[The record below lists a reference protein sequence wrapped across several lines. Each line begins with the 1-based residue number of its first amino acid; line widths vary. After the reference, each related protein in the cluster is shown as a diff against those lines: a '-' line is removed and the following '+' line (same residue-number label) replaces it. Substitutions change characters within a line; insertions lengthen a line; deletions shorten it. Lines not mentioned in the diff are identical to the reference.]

1 MRMSHIYQPLM
12 LKTLLNNKGR
22 NCIIWTGDRDLI
34 QLVNYS
40 KANDSYALWYSP
52 TQKSLYS
59 FKNFTKVL
67 NTEDKINNEDFLF
80 NMANYAGVYQ
90 EYKNAIKEWIASNK
104 IKITEVNCDEFMFKK
119 ILIGDKSDN
128 INSVVLWQKE
138 LKDGKLRTYSITEK
152 MSEKI
157 FKQYTKENNTFVI
170 DQLFN
175 KEEVK
180 KLSDIVYR
188 VIGKSSVEQI
198 KSNIFQNMSLMML
211 HVKVIPDAIQ
221 NEIYLNVE
229 KELKT
234 FDSLNFSNLTNKD
247 KILEGTDWLKV
258 TMPKQ
263 YDPFSNLPET
273 KSKTNLKL
281 IGKKTNKKLF

>member
-1 MRMSHIYQPLM
+1 
-12 LKTLLNNKGR
+12 
-22 NCIIWTGDRDLI
+22 
-34 QLVNYS
+34 
-40 KANDSYALWYSP
+40 
-52 TQKSLYS
+52 
-59 FKNFTKVL
+59 
-67 NTEDKINNEDFLF
+67 
-80 NMANYAGVYQ
+80 
-90 EYKNAIKEWIASNK
+90 
-104 IKITEVNCDEFMFKK
+104 
-119 ILIGDKSDN
+119 
-128 INSVVLWQKE
+128 
-138 LKDGKLRTYSITEK
+138 